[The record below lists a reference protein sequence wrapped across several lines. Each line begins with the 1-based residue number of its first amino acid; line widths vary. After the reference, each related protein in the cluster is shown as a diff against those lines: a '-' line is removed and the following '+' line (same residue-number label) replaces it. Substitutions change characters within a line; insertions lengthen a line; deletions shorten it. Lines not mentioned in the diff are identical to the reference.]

1 MAPFRTLEKQAVKVS
16 HCSIVQRF
24 LHNYKLYGISLVR
37 QATASGSTTGLQA
50 LQELPRN
57 LPVQTRHPAVSF

>member
-16 HCSIVQRF
+16 RCSIMQRF
-24 LHNYKLYGISLVR
+24 LANYGIISLVR
-37 QATASGSTTGLQA
+37 LATASGSTTGLQV

-57 LPVQTRHPAVSF
+57 LAVQTRHPAVNLW